1 MWKRIFY
8 ETLIGRAELRNRW
21 RWRHYSWGLVATIVV
36 VLSSLATDSA
46 TAESADETEAK
57 LRERAL
63 SGAAKY
69 LRISNVYA
77 PQAVSRERAASI
89 VAVTSHVLL
98 EAFLATNNQLYL
110 DKAKKA
116 ADTIIRYPD
125 MNQNGTYGW
134 GRYWSKIEGSQSQ
147 PGDGSNTTFAIGCS
161 LEKNKP
167 YDDEMYDNAR
177 IGHFLLEL
185 YEVTRIPSYLEAV
198 RRMIDDTWEVGE
210 RNRDGGFFYF
220 KTIGLCDRRW
230 HVKNVNMLMAIPIA
244 LLARITGEPKY
255 RERLKAMTRAELAE
269 VRRMID
275 GKPAPNLGYYGVETM
290 RDHPTQGT
298 YVSRAQTTD
307 LAGPISC
314 NSKTGSG
321 ESCTAHLGLEA
332 RAIDI
337 VLRTSD
343 LGLLA
348 VDDIKTIMA
357 GHEAR
362 DDEMCA
368 RPTTALG
375 RTRSITYCTAY
386 YCALRHLEPRYLEL
400 CAERTKQFGA
410 STPDIVLGLFWG
422 RSDRFRGPAQD
433 GSTNG
438 AVDK

>member
-1 MWKRIFY
+1 MSKWIFY
-8 ETLIGRAELRNRW
+8 ETLIGGAELGARLRW
-21 RWRHYSWGLVATIVV
+21 YHHSWRLAVTIVV
-36 VLSSLATDSA
+36 VLSSLATYSA
-46 TAESADETEAK
+46 SAKSPDANEAE

-69 LRISNVYA
+69 LRISNLYA
-77 PQAVSRERAASI
+77 PQAASSERAAST
-89 VAVTSHVLL
+89 VAVTGHVLL

-110 DKAKKA
+110 DKARIA
-116 ADTIIRYPD
+116 ADTIVGYPD
-125 MNQNGTYGW
+125 MNHNGTYGW
-134 GRYWSKIEGSQSQ
+134 GRYWPKIEGSQSQ
-147 PGDGSNTTFAIGCS
+147 PGDGSNTTFAIGCL

-177 IGHFLLEL
+177 IGHFLLEF
-185 YEVTRIPSYLEAV
+185 YEVTKIPSYLEVV
-198 RRMIDDTWEVGE
+198 RRMIDDTWDVGE

-220 KTIGLCDRRW
+220 KTIGPCDRGW
-230 HVKNVNMLMAIPIA
+230 HVKNVNMLMAVPIA
-244 LLARITGEPKY
+244 LLARITGKPKY
-255 RERLKAMTRAELAE
+255 RERLEAMIRAELDE

-275 GKPAPNLGYYGVETM
+275 GKPAPNLGYYGVQTM

-314 NSKTGSG
+314 NSKSGSG

-332 RAIDI
+332 RAMDI

-343 LGLLA
+343 LGLLT

-368 RPTTALG
+368 KPTTALG
-375 RTRSITYCTAY
+375 RTRSITYCAAY
-386 YCALRHLEPRYLEL
+386 YCALRHLEPKYFEL

-422 RSDRFRGPAQD
+422 RSDRFRSPSAR
-433 GSTNG
+433 
-438 AVDK
+438 